1 MAAEAYK
8 IPAAQIDGM
17 DVVAVHEATQ
27 EALKRLRE
35 PWPRVA
41 VSSPTDLIR
50 LLEFQNMR
58 CVAKMV
64 CRAALERTESRG
76 SHFRNDYPAEDNRI
90 WLKNIVLRKSDSGIN
105 VEAKPVRLDLVEL
118 EV

>member
-1 MAAEAYK
+1 KAGVIRQESGLK
-8 IPAAQIDGM
+8 
-17 DVVAVHEATQ
+17 

-76 SHFRNDYPAEDNRI
+76 SHFRTDYPEEDNRI
-90 WLKNIVLRKSDSGIN
+90 WLKNIVLRKGNTGII
-105 VEAKPVRLDLVEL
+105 VEIKPVRLDLVEADSHL
-118 EV
+118 

>member
-1 MAAEAYK
+1 MWDKAGVIRQESEL
-8 IPAAQIDGM
+8 G
-17 DVVAVHEATQ
+17 

-58 CVAKMV
+58 CVAKLV

-76 SHFRNDYPAEDNRI
+76 SHFRTDYPEEDNRI
-90 WLKNIVLRKSDSGIN
+90 WLKNIVLRKSKTGIN

-118 EV
+118 EI